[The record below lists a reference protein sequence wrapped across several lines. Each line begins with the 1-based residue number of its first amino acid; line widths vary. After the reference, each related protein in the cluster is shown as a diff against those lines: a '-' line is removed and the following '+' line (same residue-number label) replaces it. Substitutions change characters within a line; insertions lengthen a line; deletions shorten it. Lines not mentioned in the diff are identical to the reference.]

1 MLTRYVHCFVV
12 LLYYN
17 EGDIM
22 IVPESWGHGVLNIQV
37 WIANFISSMNHIS
50 FNMINLVLNVGY
62 FRTLWLLLRKVLM
75 ACGELKPHY
84 HSPRYLQVRLLLY

>member
-1 MLTRYVHCFVV
+1 
-12 LLYYN
+12 LYYN

-50 FNMINLVLNVGY
+50 F
-62 FRTLWLLLRKVLM
+62 
-75 ACGELKPHY
+75 
-84 HSPRYLQVRLLLY
+84 

>member
-1 MLTRYVHCFVV
+1 VLTRYVHCFVV

-50 FNMINLVLNVGY
+50 F
-62 FRTLWLLLRKVLM
+62 
-75 ACGELKPHY
+75 
-84 HSPRYLQVRLLLY
+84 